1 MLDAAAAAEQQQ
13 RLAER
18 LAERTVVALVGQVH
32 KEKRRSKL
40 EQQQRSFAWDFQR
53 ALRANSAF
61 VDITAATGLDVDTVL
76 DPEKSGM
83 LGMDWRVLVLM
94 CLGAGQFWSGPLTLW
109 SSQER
114 IWWDCLQRASD
125 SFSVCVNCLAIA
137 EDRIEVEYGVEGR
150 TARGN
155 AASQA
160 TRGFLSPLT
169 EACAAKLMSGSFRT
183 SGDVAVTG
191 QQFFRSV
198 AGPCDSATI
207 RCIVVPLQFAVAIA
221 HGPMRTL
228 MFSARSV
235 FFRPRLRFY

>member
-40 EQQQRSFAWDFQR
+40 EQQHRSFAWDFQR

-76 DPEKSGM
+76 DPDQSGM
-83 LGMDWRVLVLM
+83 LGMDGRVLALM

-137 EDRIEVEYGVEGR
+137 EDRIEVEYGVEAR
-150 TARGN
+150 NSARG
-155 AASQA
+155 
-160 TRGFLSPLT
+160 GCFLLPLT
-169 EACAAKLMSGSFRT
+169 EACAAKVMSGSFRT

-228 MFSARSV
+228 MFSAHSV